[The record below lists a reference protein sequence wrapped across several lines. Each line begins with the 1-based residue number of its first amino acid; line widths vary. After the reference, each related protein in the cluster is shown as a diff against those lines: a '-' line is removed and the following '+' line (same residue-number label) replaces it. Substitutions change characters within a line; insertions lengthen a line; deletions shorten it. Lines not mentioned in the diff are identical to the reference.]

1 MLRVVL
7 NVPPNTRISNKR
19 LYDKLQ
25 PISNIVRKR
34 RLALAGHVAR
44 RNEPAS
50 QLLLWS
56 PDSKKKVGRPFKTLK
71 SIIMEDTGL
80 TKNELLTIWQDR
92 DAWKEFVI
100 ASPAR

>member
-1 MLRVVL
+1 MLRTVL
-7 NVPPNTRISNKR
+7 NVPPNTRITNKR

-56 PDSKKKVGRPFKTLK
+56 PDSKKKVGRPSTTLK

-80 TKNELLTIWQDR
+80 KKNELLTIWQDR
-92 DAWKEFVI
+92 DAWKKFVI
-100 ASPAR
+100 ASPSR